1 MVQIH
6 PGLPF
11 HSEQAASIKVMPS
24 ALNGQN
30 GEHYPGGLSCIM
42 LP

>member
-11 HSEQAASIKVMPS
+11 LTQAASIKVMPS

-30 GEHYPGGLSCIM
+30 GEHYPGGLPSFM